1 MGPPARHPG
10 EALTA
15 MDFDNPPADPIA
27 VIKRW
32 LEEAEQTELRN
43 PTAMALATVD
53 ADGRPSVRTVLLK
66 GLDERGVVFY
76 TNRDSRKGRDLEVNA
91 RAALVFHW
99 DALQR
104 QVTIEGPVSPVS
116 DAEND
121 AYFATRPRGAQIGAW
136 ASDQSKPV
144 ESRAALE
151 ARVWDALKRYH
162 DRDVPRPP
170 HWGGYRVQPQR
181 IELWHS
187 RLDRLHDRVEYVRD
201 QL

>member
-1 MGPPARHPG
+1 
-10 EALTA
+10 
-15 MDFDNPPADPIA
+15 MDFDHPPADPIA
-27 VIKRW
+27 VIERW
-32 LEEAEQTELRN
+32 LEEAGQTDLRN

-53 ADGRPSVRTVLLK
+53 ADGWPSVRTVLLK
-66 GLDERGVVFY
+66 GLDERGAVFY

-91 RAALVFHW
+91 RAALVFYW

-104 QVTIEGPVSPVS
+104 QVTIEGSVSPVS
-116 DAEND
+116 DAESN
-121 AYFATRPRGAQIGAW
+121 AYFTSRPRGAQIGAW
-136 ASDQSKPV
+136 ASDQSQPV

-162 DRDVPRPP
+162 DRDIPRPP
-170 HWGGYRVQPQR
+170 HWGGYRVQLQR

-201 QL
+201 ESGGWTIRRLCP